1 MSLEKVPDEIIQH
14 LLYYISPADNLE
26 NLQYLSRRFNR
37 LANEPLLWRYHCSSS
52 FRFWHQHHEYRR
64 KLRRKASEVDW
75 KQLHIQRTRQNRIVM
90 ENLDSIIAT
99 KVGRLKRF
107 EQVARLGYDAKDFLL
122 TQCRTDESADDYLA
136 RRYYSHA
143 LLGSIHRSIAIEEW
157 HQLRQDRDSLDVQV
171 AGVRLER
178 ALGAFDMFVLYDQPG
193 DLDDVSRLNDVPF
206 QGASNANALPIR
218 QISQMLDDKAAE
230 FRACHPNL
238 DELTTRL
245 KALAL
250 NRWLRANGLTG
261 MCDPK
266 HNYLNLRN
274 LLIGQALRHEDHESG
289 HIISSAIF
297 CCLAARIGLTAQCC
311 AFPGH
316 VHAIVF
322 APPGWTLDGATD
334 CGETPESLYLNPY
347 GSDDEVPAACFQA
360 LLARLGWHNSPD
372 DFFAP
377 VPTALVAL
385 HTARNIRSTFA
396 HLIETQHDDDEPYR
410 LSQLICGNS
419 AVNMEAALYSSGW
432 APLMLEPPNTFEW
445 DDSLANFLR
454 RNVGSWPEDIWL
466 IDKYLWPLY
475 VSSTPLRD
483 SLARHRN
490 HGLDDPWEHLRQIRD
505 HDEKVPLV
513 QARTALRGSDCVPY
527 KIGQVFRHRRY
538 EWIGVI
544 TGWTDKASR
553 SHPASHADER
563 PTGGQ
568 FYFMC
573 FPSTGSEPHV
583 LGAET
588 IDIITD
594 ASQVG
599 DDMFPL
605 AGKFFKRFDRASCTF
620 VSNIREQYPDD

>member
-14 LLYYISPADNLE
+14 LLYYVSPADNLE
-26 NLQYLSRRFNR
+26 SLQYLSRRFNR

-64 KLRRKASEVDW
+64 KLRRKVFEVDW
-75 KQLHIQRTRQNRIVM
+75 KQLYLQRTRQNRMVM
-90 ENLDSIIAT
+90 ENLDSIIT
-99 KVGRLKRF
+99 TRVGRMKKL
-107 EQVARLGYDAKDFLL
+107 EQVARLGYDAKDVLL

-136 RRYYSHA
+136 RRQFNSRYYSHT

-157 HQLRQDRDSLDVQV
+157 HQLRQDRDSLDVHV

-193 DLDDVSRLNDVPF
+193 DLDD
-206 QGASNANALPIR
+206 
-218 QISQMLDDKAAE
+218 ISQMLEDRAAE

-238 DELTTRL
+238 DEWSTRS

-261 MCDPK
+261 MCDPAN
-266 HNYLNLRN
+266 NYRNLRN

-289 HIISSAIF
+289 PIITSAIF
-297 CCLAARIGLTAQCC
+297 CCLAARVGLTAQCC

-322 APPGWTLDGATD
+322 APPGRTLDGAGD
-334 CGETPESLYLNPY
+334 AGETRECLYLNPY
-347 GSDDEVPAACFQA
+347 GSDDEVPTACFQA
-360 LLARLGWHNSPD
+360 LLTRFGYHNGND

-385 HTARNIRSTFA
+385 RTARNIRSTFT
-396 HLIETQHDDDEPYR
+396 HLLHTQHESDTGR
-410 LSQLICGNS
+410 LSKLICGNS

-454 RNVGSWPEDIWL
+454 RYVGSWPEDIWL

-475 VSSTPLRD
+475 VRSTPLRE
-483 SLARHRN
+483 SLARHRSR
-490 HGLDDPWEHLRQIRD
+490 GLDDPWEHLRQIRD
-505 HDEKVPLV
+505 HDETVPLV
-513 QARTALRGSDCVPY
+513 HARTALRGSDCVPY

-538 EWIGVI
+538 DWIGVI
-544 TGWTDKASR
+544 TGWTDKAAR
-553 SHPASHADER
+553 SLPRDSQADER
-563 PTGGQ
+563 PIDRQ

-583 LGAET
+583 IGAET

-605 AGKFFKRFDRASCTF
+605 AGKFFKRFDRESCTF